1 MNLAMMT
8 SRNLERKR
16 VWDQAIC
23 TQMIATHHSL
33 SVKEVNYHFP
43 LYLYEEVPILDS
55 WLGAPDR

>member
-8 SRNLERKR
+8 SRGLERQR

-23 TQMIATHHSL
+23 TQAIATHHSL

-43 LYLYEEVPILDS
+43 LYLFYQEAT
-55 WLGAPDR
+55 WG